1 MRLKRKQRTQ
11 DIMINYT
18 GISES
23 RVAPIA
29 SRLIEESKQTLVM
42 VSSDTRA
49 ARLSQDLSFFL
60 KDREIVTLYG
70 ESISLTRYDARNRDV
85 TVKKLRALQALR
97 QGVPLVVVAPVSA
110 AIKKLPPH
118 NFYEK
123 KSITLEM
130 GEEYPLGALA
140 GELTDLGYER
150 YGIVEGPGQFSLRGG
165 ILDIFTPEGEEPFR
179 VEFFGDEVDSI
190 RTFDPETQRS
200 LKNLRKLEIYPAVE
214 LSGSDEFLEKG
225 TEKILKEYSR
235 HAMSVARKEK
245 DPDMKEVLRDKILKT
260 ADEIKE
266 QILSIR
272 NLELL
277 PNYLQYFFDDT
288 EYLWDYVKD
297 GRILVDDPD
306 RIYET
311 LELTDREAADDL
323 AVMIER
329 GLAIP
334 KDADAISGTEDFV
347 KVFSKKDVTIFTPL
361 PKRIKGIETFDQ
373 VYNIQSRQPL
383 SFNGKMN
390 VLESELR
397 TYLKKGYEINILSS
411 SSERLDNLREFCDRA
426 ELKPINFIEGSLSQ
440 GIDLPLDKKV
450 WLSDK
455 DIFNQPR
462 KKRRKKSKD
471 KNKALSS
478 FTDLHEGDYVVH
490 ENHGI
495 GKFTG
500 IHQLKVD
507 GEIKDYIKI
516 KYAGNDLLYVPVEQ
530 MDMVQ
535 KYIGGD
541 DAVPRI
547 NKLSGGEWKAT
558 KAKAKAAIAVMAK
571 DLIDLYAKRQLE
583 PGYAFGEDSP
593 WQREFEDAFPY
604 EETEDQLKA
613 SKEIKQDMARPFAM
627 DRLLLGDVG
636 FGKTEVAARAIFKC
650 LADGKQAAMLVPTT
664 ILANQHY
671 YTFKERLGNYPFKVE
686 VLSRFRTPQQQK
698 ETAKQLKTGEVDL
711 VIGTHRLLSEDIAF
725 KDLGLLVVDEEQRFG
740 VDHKEKLKKLK
751 TNVDVLTLSATPIP
765 RTLNMSLTGIKDMSL
780 IEEPPEERYPVQT
793 YVLEQDDEVIREV
806 IERELG
812 RGGQVFV
819 VYNRVKGLST
829 VSRKIQE
836 LVPEARV
843 ISGHGQMGEGGLE
856 KIMLKFINHEADV
869 LVSTTIIESGLD
881 IPNANTMLVL
891 DAERYGLSQ
900 LYQMRG
906 RVGRSNRMAYCYLM
920 YRKDKVLTEPQ
931 ERRLKAIKEF
941 TEFGAGFKVAMK
953 DLEIR
958 GAGNMLGTAQS
969 GHILNIGYELYCKMV
984 DNAVRALK
992 GEVVNDEREE
1002 SAMEFPLSAYIPG
1015 TYIEDESLKL
1025 EMYKKISGIRSR
1037 DEQADV
1043 IDELTDRFGDVPRVT
1058 QDLISISYIRY
1069 LSEQL
1074 SIEKV
1079 HVDKNNFEPIKVKTP
1094 VQKARGQNVNRGR
1107 VYVFDFRE
1115 SNRLTAFG
1123 VVNAKAE
1130 FGAKFFAHMG
1140 AKPFIRLS
1148 TDPIKE
1154 LEQVTKLLE
1163 ILVENSK
1170 RV

>member
-1 MRLKRKQRTQ
+1 
-11 DIMINYT
+11 MINYT
-18 GISES
+18 GVSES

-29 SRLIEESKQTLVM
+29 SELAGSAVQTLII

-49 ARLSQDLSFFL
+49 ARLAQDLGFFL
-60 KDREIVTLYG
+60 KDREILTLYG
-70 ESISLTRYDARNRDV
+70 ENTSFARYEARNRDV
-85 TVKKLRALQALR
+85 TVKRLKALQALR

-110 AIKKLPPH
+110 ALKKLPPH
-118 NFYEK
+118 EFYEK
-123 KSITLEM
+123 KSLTLSM
-130 GEEYPLGALA
+130 GEEYPLGQIPQ
-140 GELTDLGYER
+140 ELTDLGYER

-165 ILDIFTPEGEEPFR
+165 ILDIFTPEGDEPVR
-179 VEFFGDEVDSI
+179 IEFFGDEVDSI

-200 LKNLRKLEIYPAVE
+200 LRNLRKVEIYPAGE
-214 LSGSDEFLEKG
+214 ITGDEGFLEKG
-225 TEKILKEYSR
+225 IDKLKKEYARYAGAVS
-235 HAMSVARKEK
+235 RKEK
-245 DPDMKEVLRDKILKT
+245 DPDMKVVLHDKILKT
-260 ADEIKE
+260 ADEIEE
-266 QILSIR
+266 QILKVR

-277 PNYLQYFFDDT
+277 PNYLRYFFERT
-288 EYLWDYVKD
+288 EYIWDYIKD

-311 LELTDREAADDL
+311 LELTDREAEDDL
-323 AVMIER
+323 DVMVER

-334 KDADAISGTEDFV
+334 SDRAAISGTDDFM
-347 KVFSKKDVTIFTPL
+347 KVFGEKDVTVFTPF
-361 PKRIKGIETFDQ
+361 PKRIKGIDAFDH
-373 VYNIQSRQPL
+373 VYNLQSRQPL

-390 VLESELR
+390 VLSSELR
-397 TYLKKGYEINILSS
+397 SYLKKGYEINILSAS
-411 SSERLDNLREFCDRA
+411 EERLENLREFCER
-426 ELKPINFIEGSLSQ
+426 ESLKPINFLQGSLSQ
-440 GIDLPLDKKV
+440 GIDLPQDKKV
-450 WLSDK
+450 WLTDK
-455 DIFNQPR
+455 DIFNQQKR
-462 KKRRKKSKD
+462 KRPKKSKD
-471 KNKALSS
+471 RNKALSS

-516 KYAGNDLLYVPVEQ
+516 KYAGADLLFVPVEQ

-583 PGYAFGEDSP
+583 PGHAFGEDSP
-593 WQREFEDAFPY
+593 WQKEFEDAFPF

-613 SKEIKQDMARPFAM
+613 SQEIKADMAKPFSM

-671 YTFKERLGNYPFKVE
+671 YTLKERFENYPFKVD
-686 VLSRFRTPQQQK
+686 VLSRFRTPAQQK
-698 ETAKQLKTGEVDL
+698 ETVDKLKKGEVDL
-711 VIGTHRLLSEDIAF
+711 VIGTHRLLSKDIAF

-740 VDHKEKLKKLK
+740 VDHKETLKKLK
-751 TNVDVLTLSATPIP
+751 SNVDVLTLSATPIP

-793 YVLEQDDEVIREV
+793 YVMEQDDDILREV
-806 IERELG
+806 IEREMG
-812 RGGQVFV
+812 RGGQIFV
-819 VYNRVKGLST
+819 VYNRVKGLSN
-829 VSRKIQE
+829 VAKRIRE
-836 LVPEARV
+836 LVPDARV
-843 ISGHGQMGEGGLE
+843 ISGHGQMSEGGLE
-856 KIMLKFINHEADV
+856 KIMLQFINHEADV

-881 IPNANTMLVL
+881 IPNANTMIVL

-931 ERRLKAIKEF
+931 ERRLKAIREF

-969 GHILNIGYELYCKMV
+969 GHIMNIGYELYCKMV
-984 DNAVRALK
+984 DNAVRALQ
-992 GEVVNDEREE
+992 GEVVTEEREE
-1002 SAMEFPLSAYIPG
+1002 SAMEFPISAYIPS

-1037 DEQADV
+1037 EDQEDV
-1043 IDELTDRFGDVPRVT
+1043 TDELMDRFGDLPRAT
-1058 QDLISISYIRY
+1058 TDLISISYIRY

-1079 HVDKNNFEPIKVKTP
+1079 HVDKNILDPIMG
-1094 VQKARGQNVNRGR
+1094 KAPSLTARRGPVNRGR
-1107 VYVFDFRE
+1107 TYVFDFRE
-1115 SNRLTAFG
+1115 KNRLSAFG
-1123 VVNAKAE
+1123 IVNAKAE
-1130 FGAKFFAHMG
+1130 FGGKFFAHMG
-1140 AKPFIRLS
+1140 GRPFIRLT
-1148 TDPIKE
+1148 TDPVKE
-1154 LEQVTKLLE
+1154 LEQVTRLLE

-1170 RV
+1170 TL